1 MPPRASLTPSEIA
14 ARKRSSKTKAKASQE
29 SGGENKGDTD
39 RPLQRPSKKKAL
51 EQKVWNETTA
61 NSRKRA
67 PTVTGLQSAPAAKLA
82 RKTPAK
88 ISRAESQGRERSV
101 RSSKSAMVSIEDSD
115 TVSEYGES
123 DRDNTSE
130 KSDNNNKM
138 EVPEDDDFESLSQE
152 ELVKE
157 IPHFVRTPGTSKA
170 ASPHLQTGC
179 NVSEVDVQVA
189 DKASDGHGGCSKPYY
204 REASSTA
211 VTKHQPEK
219 KKDTK
224 KRSKLEER
232 QDLERPKFVE
242 TVAPPA
248 SDVTHVSASELDDK
262 ESDYSFTW
270 PVFTDLVYSADG
282 SINLKAQN
290 TRIQNVL
297 KAAMFELKK
306 ASLFDNALPNITQK
320 RTMALEAVH
329 TAAGKCK
336 EYAISKRMKHDFD
349 YALALAGIPEGRL
362 SSFRTNL
369 KKLAHQIVVS
379 HFALQKGCADK
390 VEDLLKSH
398 KYIFP
403 TDAKGKVLGDQPFC
417 DDATIDTIRLSFFDG
432 EDSFGSQ
439 CRDDFVSVLE
449 ENNEPELPV
458 AMVCLIATMI
468 YAILKDWSS
477 GNPPSNAQVK
487 SFNASSHVGVYKA
500 HQATLNRIF
509 EGSMKKYHALMARL
523 YKAVSAI
530 ENSASTASSSAGD
543 YLDLDAMA
551 EE

>member
-1 MPPRASLTPSEIA
+1 
-14 ARKRSSKTKAKASQE
+14 
-29 SGGENKGDTD
+29 
-39 RPLQRPSKKKAL
+39 
-51 EQKVWNETTA
+51 
-61 NSRKRA
+61 
-67 PTVTGLQSAPAAKLA
+67 
-82 RKTPAK
+82 
-88 ISRAESQGRERSV
+88 
-101 RSSKSAMVSIEDSD
+101 
-115 TVSEYGES
+115 
-123 DRDNTSE
+123 
-130 KSDNNNKM
+130 
-138 EVPEDDDFESLSQE
+138 
-152 ELVKE
+152 
-157 IPHFVRTPGTSKA
+157 
-170 ASPHLQTGC
+170 
-179 NVSEVDVQVA
+179 
-189 DKASDGHGGCSKPYY
+189 
-204 REASSTA
+204 
-211 VTKHQPEK
+211 
-219 KKDTK
+219 
-224 KRSKLEER
+224 
-232 QDLERPKFVE
+232 
-242 TVAPPA
+242 
-248 SDVTHVSASELDDK
+248 
-262 ESDYSFTW
+262 
-270 PVFTDLVYSADG
+270 
-282 SINLKAQN
+282 
-290 TRIQNVL
+290 
-297 KAAMFELKK
+297 MFELKK

-329 TAAGKCK
+329 TAAGKRK
-336 EYAISKRMKHDFD
+336 EYVISKRMKHDFD
-349 YALALAGIPEGRL
+349 YALALAGIVSGGTVELLP
-362 SSFRTNL
+362 
-369 KKLAHQIVVS
+369 HQS
-379 HFALQKGCADK
+379 QEACASNCSTHFALQKGCADK

-449 ENNEPELPV
+449 ENIEPELPV